1 MTLQL
6 GLANNLLTNTSS
18 NNNSRSLRGVTISSI
33 VLKLGMFAHSATSLS
48 QFLISSRAFCYILT
62 KFQNYNLC
70 ESLIKSFEAPKSEKT
85 TTTK

>member
-33 VLKLGMFAHSATSLS
+33 VLKFGMFAHSTTSMP

-70 ESLIKSFEAPKSEKT
+70 ESLIKSFEAPKSEKA